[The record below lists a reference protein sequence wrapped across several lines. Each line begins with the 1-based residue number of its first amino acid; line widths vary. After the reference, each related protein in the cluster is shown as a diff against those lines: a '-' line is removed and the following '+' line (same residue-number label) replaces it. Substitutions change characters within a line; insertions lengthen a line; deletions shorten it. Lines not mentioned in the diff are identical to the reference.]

1 MGKDY
6 DLGDGSFTMPAT
18 ESIDESLARLARQ
31 DARRSTDGGTGIGIG
46 ANEQG
51 AGAFDA
57 LRGRAPSVDRLRRTP
72 PPPAPPSA
80 LPPGWGTAAP
90 PSAPS
95 HGGVPGVT
103 VGPRSSAPAGR
114 DAGLKIVRWV
124 IILAVTWFLWRFFL
138 R

>member
-31 DARRSTDGGTGIGIG
+31 DVRRSTDGGTGIGVG
-46 ANEQG
+46 ANEQ
-51 AGAFDA
+51 AMGAFDA

-72 PPPAPPSA
+72 PPPPPSA
-80 LPPGWGTAAP
+80 LPPGWGTSAP
-90 PSAPS
+90 PSAP
-95 HGGVPGVT
+95 GRNGVPGVT
-103 VGPRSSAPAGR
+103 VGQSSNAPAGR

>member
-6 DLGDGSFTMPAT
+6 DLGDGGFTMPAT

-31 DARRSTDGGTGIGIG
+31 DAHRSTDGGTGIG
-46 ANEQG
+46 ADQSVT
-51 AGAFDA
+51 AFDA

-72 PPPAPPSA
+72 PPPPPSA
-80 LPPGWGTAAP
+80 LPPGWGTVAP
-90 PSAPS
+90 PSAPGHS
-95 HGGVPGVT
+95 GLPGVT
-103 VGPRSSAPAGR
+103 AGPSSKTPSGS
-114 DAGLKIVRWV
+114 DAALKIVRWV